1 MNLKQWSAA
10 FLLLSFMAQ
19 VLSSPFIVFDY
30 YVNTATYATNCENKT
45 KPELQCNGKCQM
57 AKELKKQEEKEQQ
70 FPGNEGSLKSMVSLF
85 AKSGFAS
92 APVVMLWKSKQE
104 FTVIHNF
111 YTNDISFPVFHPP
124 AQHSSVI

>member
-19 VLSSPFIVFDY
+19 VLSSPFIVLDY
-30 YVNTATYATNCENKT
+30 YVNTGAYAVNCENKA
-45 KPELQCNGKCQM
+45 KPELHCNGKCQM
-57 AKELKKQEEKEQQ
+57 AKELKQQKEKEQE
-70 FPGNEGSLKSMVSLF
+70 FPGNEGNLKTMVSLF

-92 APVVMLWKSKQE
+92 APVIILSQARPSFPV
-104 FTVIHNF
+104 VDNV

-124 AQHSSVI
+124 ARQSSVI